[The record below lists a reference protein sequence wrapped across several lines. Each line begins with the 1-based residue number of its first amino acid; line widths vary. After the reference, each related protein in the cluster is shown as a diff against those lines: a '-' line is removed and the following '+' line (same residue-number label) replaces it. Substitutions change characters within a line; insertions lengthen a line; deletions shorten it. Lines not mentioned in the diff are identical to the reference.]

1 MSELPFPLHKDH
13 KSNMKNLWIIRRGT
27 NIDEDDFPYVYDT
40 YIHATHCD
48 LCGKKFLTSLD
59 RQLDHDHTT
68 GEVRNIVCQKCNGL
82 KEDKVIN
89 NNTGLKYITKKINN
103 KYKNGYTY
111 QLSIYRD
118 GKNIIY
124 KSSPDLDKLV
134 KIRDEF
140 IKNNDIYS

>member
-1 MSELPFPLHKDH
+1 MSLPFPLHKYH
-13 KSNMKNLWIIRRGT
+13 KSNMKYLWIIRRGM
-27 NIDEDDFPYVYDT
+27 NIDPEDFPYVYDT

-48 LCGKKFLTSLD
+48 LCNKKFLKSKD
-59 RQLDHDHTT
+59 RQLDHCHET

-82 KEDKVIN
+82 KEDKVIK
-89 NNTGLKYITKKINN
+89 NNTGLKHITKKINKN
-103 KYKNGYTY
+103 CKNGFYY